1 MAHRRV
7 SEIAAPGADGL
18 HSWTSGNRPPGSLA
32 IFSNEAVEDLSMK
45 STMVALVL
53 AGATV
58 VASNTWLVQEADVR
72 VICPMTIGGSF
83 EAKTTALSGS
93 VMAGRNGSSAF
104 DGSFAVDLRTLDTGI
119 ALRNEHLRDNYLEV
133 NNGPG
138 FDTATLAGID
148 LTGFQPDA
156 PNGKGS
162 FTGLLTLHGVT
173 RTVTGAVDVRQA
185 GAGLRVKASFPV
197 NLSDYSIRKPRYLGV
212 GVKDTIQ
219 VEVAFA
225 VIR

>member
-1 MAHRRV
+1 MFGGESAIRF
-7 SEIAAPGADGL
+7 SKGILMKYAIAALTLA
-18 HSWTSGNRPPGSLA
+18 WMSLA
-32 IFSNEAVEDLSMK
+32 AQNSWQ
-45 STMVALVL
+45 VAQ
-53 AGATV
+53 G
-58 VASNTWLVQEADVR
+58 DVR

-93 VMAGRNGSSAF
+93 VMAGGNGSSAF

-156 PNGKGS
+156 PNGQGS

-173 RTVTGAVDVRQA
+173 RTVTGAVNVRQA
-185 GAGLRVKASFPV
+185 GASLRVKASFPV

>member
-1 MAHRRV
+1 
-7 SEIAAPGADGL
+7 
-18 HSWTSGNRPPGSLA
+18 LA

-45 STMVALVL
+45 STMVTLVL

-83 EAKTTALSGS
+83 EAKTTALSGA
-93 VMAGRNGSSAF
+93 VMAGGNGSSAF

-173 RTVTGAVDVRQA
+173 RTVTGAVNVRQA
-185 GAGLRVKASFPV
+185 GASLRVKASFPV

>member
-1 MAHRRV
+1 
-7 SEIAAPGADGL
+7 
-18 HSWTSGNRPPGSLA
+18 
-32 IFSNEAVEDLSMK
+32 MK
-45 STMVALVL
+45 STMVTLVL

-93 VMAGRNGSSAF
+93 VMAGGNGSSAF

-138 FDTATLAGID
+138 FDTATFAGID

-197 NLSDYSIRKPRYLGV
+197 NLSDYSIRKPRYFGV